1 MGEEKRAHHL
11 RPASAR
17 KISAPIQ
24 QDIARAAQCVRP
36 ALRHDA
42 RQCSGHLV
50 DRRQRVDI
58 GRGALQHG
66 DVLDAVRHRRNQGG
80 RSCAATDHHDL
91 LALIVQVL
99 WPVLRV
105 NQGAFEVLL
114 AWEVGEKTIVVV
126 VITGAAHKVFATVV
140 SGFAARLMQRC
151 QVPQPL
157 LAGPV
162 CTGNLDPVLN
172 LIGYAIFR
180 SGVLDIF
187 TDLRTIGQHLALV
200 PRAELVAE
208 AEHVRIGAYSW
219 IAKQIPCSTDAVTAL
234 QDRQGFPWKLLRKMA
249 GSTNA
254 RQARAN
260 DQYVVMLVAHMNLRA
275 YWSKQGS

>member
-1 MGEEKRAHHL
+1 
-11 RPASAR
+11 
-17 KISAPIQ
+17 
-24 QDIARAAQCVRP
+24 
-36 ALRHDA
+36 
-42 RQCSGHLV
+42 
-50 DRRQRVDI
+50 
-58 GRGALQHG
+58 
-66 DVLDAVRHRRNQGG
+66 
-80 RSCAATDHHDL
+80 
-91 LALIVQVL
+91 
-99 WPVLRV
+99 
-105 NQGAFEVLL
+105 
-114 AWEVGEKTIVVV
+114 
-126 VITGAAHKVFATVV
+126 
-140 SGFAARLMQRC
+140 MQRC

-200 PRAELVAE
+200 PRTELVAE
-208 AEHVRIGAYSW
+208 AEHVRIGAYSR
-219 IAKQIPCSTDAVTAL
+219 IAKQIPCSADAVTAL
-234 QDRQGFPWKLLRKMA
+234 QDRQGFSWKLLRKMA